1 MGKQRTSS
9 DTPGDFD
16 LYVLAQ
22 TWAPQFCCTKS
33 DRCTTV
39 RCAYSANNPKG
50 KPKPDLVRVP
60 VRVRIGS
67 VLTWLGLGLGWLG
80 LGLGLGL
87 LAE

>member
-39 RCAYSANNPKG
+39 RCAY
-50 KPKPDLVRVP
+50 R
-60 VRVRIGS
+60 
-67 VLTWLGLGLGWLG
+67 LTTLSLTLTLTS
-80 LGLGLGL
+80 LSLTLTK
-87 LAE
+87 

>member
-39 RCAYSANNPKG
+39 HRAFSANNPKPNPNPNQPNPNPNQVSTAPTRTRTG
-50 KPKPDLVRVP
+50 T
-60 VRVRIGS
+60 
-67 VLTWLGLGLGWLG
+67 LTR
-80 LGLGLGL
+80 
-87 LAE
+87 